1 MPAGMIR
8 IAIYGMTGG
17 ETPDRAACPVRF
29 SANTR
34 HLGPPLTPANVRA
47 VTRPYRTHWSRTH
60 PCGEAQPQRPPAT
73 YVYKDLP
80 PAPVPQFGKFI
91 DQVPVPS
98 TR

>member
-17 ETPDRAACPVRF
+17 ESPDRAACPVRF

-60 PCGEAQPQRPPAT
+60 PCGEAQPQRSPAT
-73 YVYKDLP
+73 YGIKT
-80 PAPVPQFGKFI
+80 PAC
-91 DQVPVPS
+91 PS
-98 TR
+98 PSIRKVH